1 MSQKKFLKEY
11 FNDVSKLS
19 IKLYDTYKNDIV
31 KISKLFK
38 KTSENKKKIIFL
50 GNGGS
55 ASICSHVSVDLTKNS
70 KIRSINF
77 NEPDLITCFSNDYGH
92 ENWMKEA
99 IRNYY
104 DKGDLV
110 VMISVSGNSLN
121 LVNAAK
127 FCKKNKIRII
137 TITGS
142 KFGNNLNKIN
152 KNGISLWI
160 NSQSYNQVEI
170 GFNIILL
177 AIVDLIIGK
186 KIYPPN

>member
-1 MSQKKFLKEY
+1 MSQKKFLEKY
-11 FNDVSKLS
+11 FSDVSKLS
-19 IKLYDTYKNDIV
+19 KNLSEKYNNDIIKIANLFK
-31 KISKLFK
+31 KISK
-38 KTSENKKKIIFL
+38 NKNKVIFL

-77 NEPDLITCFSNDYGH
+77 NEPDLITCFSNDFGH

-99 IRNYY
+99 LNSYY

-110 VMISVSGNSLN
+110 LMISVSGNSPN

-127 FCKKNKIRII
+127 FCKKNKIKLIS
-137 TITGS
+137 ITGS
-142 KFGNNLNKIN
+142 SFYNNLNKIN
-152 KNGISLWI
+152 NNGINIWI
-160 NSQSYNQVEI
+160 NSKSYNQVEI

-177 AIVDLIIGK
+177 SIVDLIIGK
-186 KIYPPN
+186 KIYPA

>member
-19 IKLYDTYKNDIV
+19 IKLYETYKNDII

-92 ENWMKEA
+92 EHWMKEA

-127 FCKKNKIRII
+127 FCKKNKIKLI

-142 KFGNNLNKIN
+142 NFKNNLNKIN
-152 KNGISLWI
+152 KNGICLWI
-160 NSQSYNQVEI
+160 NSKSYNQVEI

-177 AIVDLIIGK
+177 AIVDLIIGR
-186 KIYPPN
+186 KIYSA